1 MGPYARSV
9 GGSFRIL
16 RLFGIDIN
24 VHLSWLAIFGLVLFD
39 LWSDIYPSQYPF
51 WSDQKTLLVSMVT
64 ALLFFGSIL
73 AHELSHSLVARR
85 FRMRVSSITL
95 FLLGGVANLRQEPPT
110 AKAEFFMAAAGPAMS
125 VLIGL
130 TGIGLAALIDGAGLH
145 PLQTVS
151 AVAGYLGVINLALAG
166 FNLIPGFPLDGGRVL
181 RSAIWAIRR
190 DRPAATRIAARGG
203 QLVSGLFVLWAA
215 VRFVEGRDGLWWWPV
230 LIAYFLF
237 TAASQSLAQE
247 RAGTLI
253 GGVRVGALMRT
264 SFAAAEPD
272 ASVAAVLRDVMLPQD
287 LRAVPVVHGPS
298 FLGLLT
304 TDRIRTLEHERWG
317 TTRVADAMVPA
328 ADLDAVAPEDDLAA
342 VLERFGGAA
351 VLPVQ
356 SAGRL
361 VGLLDRDVVASHLR
375 TRELFSRER

>member
-1 MGPYARSV
+1 M

-24 VHLSWLAIFGLVLFD
+24 VHLSWLVIFGLVLFD
-39 LWSDIYPSQYPF
+39 LWSDIFPSQYPF
-51 WSDQKTLLVSMVT
+51 WSDQKTLLVSIVT

-95 FLLGGVANLRQEPPT
+95 FLLGGVANLRQEPPN

-125 VLIGL
+125 VCIGL
-130 TGIGLAALIDGAGLH
+130 TGIGLAAIIDAAGLH
-145 PLQTVS
+145 ALQTVS

-190 DRPAATRIAARGG
+190 DRPEATRIAARGG
-203 QLVSGLFVLWAA
+203 QLVSGLFVLWAI
-215 VRFVEGRDGLWWWPV
+215 VQFTQGSNSLWWWPV

-237 TAASQSLAQE
+237 TAASQSLDQE
-247 RAGTLI
+247 RAGSLAS
-253 GGVRVGALMRT
+253 GLRVAALMRT
-264 SFAAAEPD
+264 TFAAVPPET
-272 ASVAAVLRDVMLPQD
+272 SVAAVLREVMLPQD
-287 LRAVPVVHGPS
+287 VRAVPVVAGTA

-304 TDRIRTLEHERWG
+304 AERIHALEHERWAQ
-317 TTRVADAMVPA
+317 TPVAEVMDPA
-328 ADLDAVAPEDDLAA
+328 ATLDALGSEDELLP
-342 VLERFGGAA
+342 VLERFRDAA
-351 VLPVQ
+351 VLPVLRDGQ
-356 SAGRL
+356 L
-361 VGLLDRDVVASHLR
+361 VGLLDRETVASYLR
-375 TRELFSRER
+375 MRELVARGR